1 MSEKKYCPHCGSE
14 DIREWG
20 AEKWAYC
27 HTCGADLRL
36 RDKALTTKP
45 ISVVRDS
52 VQLATSEWA
61 QDLEARIKQHHA
73 DVAVLEHAMALLKA
87 YSELET
93 KTSRLRQE
101 NRELQAQVEAL
112 SKPGT
117 HGAIVKWVHEFAEH
131 PCGRSPV
138 MSDSPIDHIVE
149 HVESLNEMIAT
160 TQYSEDA
167 LWECLGLVDWTA
179 LDLPAGQV
187 TKITDAIGI
196 QDAKLVLA
204 ALKPKPGRGRS

>member
-1 MSEKKYCPHCGSE
+1 MWWLPDHHGHARGRPAAWRAAQGTDALPGLLWGQIVMGDKKLL
-14 DIREWG
+14 DQ
-20 AEKWAYC
+20 AE
-27 HTCGADLRL
+27 
-36 RDKALTTKP
+36 
-45 ISVVRDS
+45 
-52 VQLATSEWA
+52 
-61 QDLEARIKQHHA
+61 LEARIKQHEA
-73 DVAVLEHAMALLKA
+73 DGAVLEHAMNLLQA
-87 YSELET
+87 YCALET